1 MKSEKSETRQGV
13 CYGMKELLE
22 NITRT
27 QLGDYLPDLLPT
39 VQTAL
44 CDADPTVREVRFIL
58 VLLKLR
64 KCSHTLMGMW
74 LGVTRMRR

>member
-1 MKSEKSETRQGV
+1 MLSDESEIRQGV

-27 QLGDYLPDLLPT
+27 QLADYLPDLLPT

-44 CDADPTVREVRFIL
+44 CDADSTVRAVQPDP
-58 VLLKLR
+58 VVQG
-64 KCSHTLMGMW
+64 H
-74 LGVTRMRR
+74 LGPGPGDGPTM